1 MLGHY
6 KPYNDCHRQWVHWYY
21 PSTLNVSP
29 LHCVSLM
36 GKVKTTEYL
45 SNLPPTWAG
54 VASGIEVKVCF
65 SPLGGA
71 VEVPL
76 HFKNLRLGEI

>member
-1 MLGHY
+1 MTIIDNHE
-6 KPYNDCHRQWVHWYY
+6 WVHWYC
-21 PSTLNVSP
+21 PSTLNISA

-36 GKVKTTEYL
+36 VKVNLTECL

-54 VASGIEVKVCF
+54 VASGIEVKVRF
-65 SPLGGA
+65 YPLGGA

-76 HFKNLRLGEI
+76 HFSNLRLW